1 MNATH
6 IRSLPAAAV
15 VAAALLA
22 AAGPQAAAQD
32 VVTFAVPP
40 EGTSGYLIASAMG
53 KVITDKTPVKKIV
66 MQTFG
71 GAAGWPARMQSG
83 EIDFGAHCGFKPIQ
97 EAYVGEGA
105 FEKAGKMPNVMNLA
119 TGHGLPYGMHVS
131 DPNIKSIGQLK
142 GKTIF
147 VQTVHRDQLV
157 AAQVM
162 AKVAGLAYDKDL
174 KIISARSPQEATQG
188 VMTGKA
194 DGLMY
199 ALIPGLA
206 ELQQSKGLHTLPMSD
221 EMMKQIVEAEP
232 VWGATVIK
240 AGTPP
245 LKPEQDVPT
254 IEIGCGL
261 AAGAKTN
268 AETVYQVTKAIFD
281 NLPEWNSVHPIA
293 KQWTLARATQVFVAP
308 YHPGAIRY
316 YKEKGVWTDA
326 LEAKQQ
332 AFLAKK

>member
-1 MNATH
+1 MRATQN
-6 IRSLPAAAV
+6 RSLAAATV
-15 VAAALLA
+15 AAAALLA
-22 AAGPQAAAQD
+22 AVGPASAQD
-32 VVTFAVPP
+32 VVNFAVPP
-40 EGTSGYLIASAMG
+40 EGTSGYLIVSAMN

-83 EIDFGAHCGFKPIQ
+83 EVNFAAHCGFKPIQ
-97 EAYVGEGA
+97 EAYAGEGA

-119 TGHGLPYGMHVS
+119 TGHGLPYGTHVT
-131 DPNIKSIGQLK
+131 DPNIKTIGQLK

-147 VQTVHRDQLV
+147 VQTTHRDQLV

-162 AKVAGLAYDKDL
+162 AKAAGLVYDKDI
-174 KIISARSPQEATQG
+174 KIIPSRSPQEQTQG

-206 ELQQSKGLHTLPMSD
+206 EVQQSKGLHTLPMP
-221 EMMKQIVEAEP
+221 EAMMDQIIAAEP
-232 VWGATVIK
+232 VWGKTVIK

-261 AAGAKTN
+261 AAGAKTD
-268 AETVYQVTKAIFD
+268 AETVYQVTRAIYE
-281 NLPEWNSVHPIA
+281 NLGAWNDVHPIA
-293 KQWTLARATQVFVAP
+293 KQWTLPRATQVFVAP